1 VAPAPARNAA
11 AGKPNALASESIID
25 ANEPDK
31 RPRRLKRSKRAAIL
45 AAATE
50 EFAKSGYRASRW
62 SDIADAVGIGST
74 ALYHYFV
81 SKEHCLF
88 RIMADTL
95 RENRDFFDAAQRA
108 SDDPRKVISAG
119 LGHVFEGGQVAR
131 VRNRV
136 LVAEMSLLSLDHDGP
151 KREHEAYL
159 EARSYARDVVRKWT
173 RYLESC
179 IHDGGIPDHRDP
191 HLLARALLGISAWVF
206 LWYDPRT
213 TNIPAEAVRD
223 AVVAHAMA
231 LTFFTGAEPPPPREL
246 DAAGTS

>member
-1 VAPAPARNAA
+1 MIV
-11 AGKPNALASESIID
+11 PNETG
-25 ANEPDK
+25 PQ
-31 RPRRLKRSKRAAIL
+31 PRQSKRSKHAAIL

-50 EFAKSGYRASRW
+50 EFAKSGYRASKW
-62 SDIADAVGIGST
+62 SDIADAVGIGAT

-95 RENRDFFDAAQRA
+95 RENRDFFDAAQKA
-108 SDDPRKVISAG
+108 SDDPRDVISAG

-136 LVAEMSLLSLDHDGP
+136 LVAEISLLSLDHNGP
-151 KREHEAYL
+151 KREHDAYL
-159 EARSYARDVVRKWT
+159 EARSYAREVVRKWT
-173 RYLESC
+173 GYLEGSMR
-179 IHDGGIPDHRDP
+179 DGAIPDHGDP
-191 HLLARALLGISAWVF
+191 HLLARALLGISSWAF

-223 AVVAHAMA
+223 AVVAHALA
-231 LTFFTGAEPPPPREL
+231 ITFFTGTEL
-246 DAAGTS
+246 P

>member
-1 VAPAPARNAA
+1 VTTEAT
-11 AGKPNALASESIID
+11 LTSESTIGPSEIG
-25 ANEPDK
+25 PQ
-31 RPRRLKRSKRAAIL
+31 PRQSKRSKRAAIL

-50 EFAKSGYRASRW
+50 EFAKSGYRASKW

-95 RENRDFFDAAQRA
+95 RENRDFFDAAQQA
-108 SDDPRKVISAG
+108 SADPREVISAG

-151 KREHEAYL
+151 KREHDAYL
-159 EARSYARDVVRKWT
+159 EARSYARDIVRKWT
-173 RYLESC
+173 RYLEDSMRN
-179 IHDGGIPDHRDP
+179 GGIPDHRDP
-191 HLLARALLGISAWVF
+191 HLLARALLGTSSWVF

-213 TNIPAEAVRD
+213 THIPAEAVRD
-223 AVVAHAMA
+223 AVVAHALA
-231 LTFFTGAEPPPPREL
+231 ITFFTGAKPPQRLTLTP
-246 DAAGTS
+246 

>member
-1 VAPAPARNAA
+1 VTAEDT
-11 AGKPNALASESIID
+11 LASESIIVPS
-25 ANEPDK
+25 ETGPQ
-31 RPRRLKRSKRAAIL
+31 PRQSKRSKRTAIL

-50 EFAKSGYRASRW
+50 EFAKTGYRASKW

-95 RENRDFFDAAQRA
+95 RENRDFFDAAQKA
-108 SDDPRKVISAG
+108 SDDPREVISAG

-136 LVAEMSLLSLDHDGP
+136 LVAEMSLLSLGHDGP
-151 KREHEAYL
+151 KREHDAYL

-173 RYLESC
+173 RYLEGSMR
-179 IHDGGIPDHRDP
+179 DGAIPDHRDP
-191 HLLARALLGISAWVF
+191 HLLARGLLGISSWVF

-223 AVVAHAMA
+223 AVIAHGLAI
-231 LTFFTGAEPPPPREL
+231 TFSGAELP
-246 DAAGTS
+246 

>member
-1 VAPAPARNAA
+1 MRKE
-11 AGKPNALASESIID
+11 GQQLASESIID
-25 ANEPDK
+25 ASETDEPS
-31 RPRRLKRSKRAAIL
+31 RQSKRSKRSAIL
-45 AAATE
+45 AAATD
-50 EFAKSGYRASRW
+50 EFAKSGYRASKW

-95 RENRDFFDAAQRA
+95 RENRDFFDAVQQA
-108 SDDPRKVISAG
+108 SDDPREVISAG

-136 LVAEMSLLSLDHDGP
+136 LVSEMSLLSLEHDGP
-151 KREHEAYL
+151 KREHDAYL

-173 RYLESC
+173 RYLESRMRE
-179 IHDGGIPDHRDP
+179 GGIPVHRDP
-191 HLLARALLGISAWVF
+191 HLLARALLGISSWVF

-213 TNIPAEAVRD
+213 TKIPAGAVRD
-223 AVVAHAMA
+223 SVVAHAIA
-231 LTFFTGAEPPPPREL
+231 LTFFTGVEPPAPEL
-246 DAAGTS
+246 DAMRTS